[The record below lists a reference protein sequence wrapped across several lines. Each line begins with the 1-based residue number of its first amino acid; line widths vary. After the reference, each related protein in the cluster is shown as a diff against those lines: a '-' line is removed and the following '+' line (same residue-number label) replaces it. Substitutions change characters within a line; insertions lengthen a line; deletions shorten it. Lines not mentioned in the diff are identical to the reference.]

1 METLRKARS
10 AALRVIS
17 RLGAFT
23 SMSIK
28 AEAEKTRFAA
38 SGVIHSA
45 YCSGRTLLG
54 SGVGIYRPASGA
66 GAVAGRSVPAVAQA
80 AREKVRAAR
89 ETTVLGRM
97 DHSGRGRRSPARE
110 AKCLS
115 NQ

>member
-10 AALRVIS
+10 AALSVIS

-38 SGVIHSA
+38 SGVIHRA
-45 YCSGRTLLG
+45 YWSGRTLAG
-54 SGVGIYRPASGA
+54 SWVGICRPASGT
-66 GAVAGRSVPAVAQA
+66 GAVAAGRSVPAAAQA

-89 ETTVLGRM
+89 ETAFWRRM
-97 DHSGRGRRSPARE
+97 DHSGKG
-110 AKCLS
+110 C
-115 NQ
+115 